1 MERTRVVGLAL
12 AMLLVASAA
21 AAQGLSGTVVDP
33 SGAVLPGVTVEAAS
47 PALIERM
54 RTAVT
59 DAAGVYRIIE
69 LRPGTYSVTFGLPGF
84 QTVKREGVEL
94 STGFTATV
102 NATLSVGAL
111 QETVTV
117 TGVSPVVDT
126 QNTVVQTRLGRQ
138 ELEALPL
145 GQSLAALQ
153 TLTLGVAGRDVGGDQ
168 AENQQSFGVRGVRGG
183 DFQIFRDGMS
193 VGSYNIAGNSH
204 ASTNPSMFEEV
215 AINTGGTGATG
226 ESLGVA
232 INMISRTGSNVFRGS
247 GAINF
252 AHSSLQSSNL
262 DDALRARGVTAETSI
277 RKRYDVHGSVGGPI
291 ARDRLW
297 FIGGAR
303 YWVASDFLPGNFFD
317 ATAGTLFYTPDPSRP
332 AFSQTYWRM
341 GEGRLTWQASQRN
354 QFTGMFEMQKNCDC
368 YRGLTAGNVSPEAS
382 GHHLPTMT
390 RGQGQWTSPV
400 TSRLLLQFGTAY
412 QLHRIDRAP
421 GLGGSLDHRS
431 ITELS
436 TGYTYGGY
444 ARIINQ
450 ITNIAGYQTIVNANQ
465 NLTMSYVTGRHS
477 FQVGA
482 RHLMAEQDLNP
493 TRISGPIDDA
503 MTFAFRN
510 GVPESF
516 TLFALPFRQR
526 QRNDLLSIFASDQWT
541 ISRLTINAGVR
552 FESLRGSVPPQDL
565 AAGLYVPARSFPGH
579 TGLPNLKDLDP
590 RVGLAYDVFGTGK
603 TAVKVHVARGVWQET
618 QVGTRTSLG
627 QLVNPVTNIVT
638 SATRPWTDLNG
649 NYYPDCDL
657 RNPVANSECGP
668 LSDRAFG
675 TAVRTRFFA
684 DEIFNGW
691 FNRGYTWQG
700 SLSVQQ
706 ELAPGLSADI
716 GYFRT
721 WHGNFRVEHNVLT
734 TPADYDPYCVT
745 APSDSRLPGGGG
757 FEICGL
763 FDIKPE
769 KFGLIETHIVPAS
782 RFGDESQV
790 YNGVEAKV
798 NLRRGRHL
806 LSGGVI
812 SGAEV
817 RDRCYVVNSP
827 QELRNCRVAPSWSA
841 GTQVKLHGITSLPH
855 DVQLSG
861 AVQVLPSVAAQAN
874 HRFTTAEIR
883 PSLGRNLSGG
893 VRNVNVAMF
902 QPESIYLE
910 GWSTQVDLRV
920 ARVFRLGAQTR
931 IVPAVD
937 LYNLLNAN
945 PVLRE
950 NNTFGPTYRNAQ
962 SVLGPRVVRLGAQ
975 LDF

>member
-1 MERTRVVGLAL
+1 MNRTRPFALVVVAL
-12 AMLLVASAA
+12 LWSHAA
-21 AAQGLSGTVVDP
+21 AAQSITGTVVDE

-47 PALIERM
+47 PALIERV

-59 DAAGVYRIIE
+59 DSAGVYRIIE
-69 LRPGTYSVTFGLPGF
+69 LRSGTYSVTFGLPGF
-84 QTVKREGVEL
+84 QSVRREGVEL
-94 STGFTATV
+94 TTGFTATV
-102 NATLSVGAL
+102 NASLSVGAI

-117 TGVSPVVDT
+117 TGASPIVDV
-126 QNTVVQTRLGRQ
+126 QNTAVRTRLGRE

-153 TLTLGVAGRDVGGDQ
+153 TLTLGVAGRDVGGNQ
-168 AENQQSFGVRGVRGG
+168 AENQQSFGVRGVRSG

-193 VGSYNIAGNSH
+193 VGSFNIAGNSH

-232 INMISRTGSNVFRGS
+232 INMISRTGSNVLRGS
-247 GAINF
+247 TTLNF
-252 AHSSLQSSNL
+252 AHDALQSSNV
-262 DDALRARGVTAETSI
+262 DDDLRARGVTAETSI

-291 ARDRLW
+291 ARDKLW
-297 FIGGAR
+297 FIVGGR
-303 YWVASDFLPGNFFD
+303 YWVASDYLPGNFFD
-317 ATAGTLFYTPDPSRP
+317 ATAGTLFYTPDLSRP

-341 GEGRLTWQASQRN
+341 GEGRLTWQATRKH
-354 QFTGMFEMQKNCDC
+354 QFTGMFELQKNCDC
-368 YRGLTAGNVSPEAS
+368 YRGLTGGNVSPEAS

-390 RGQGQWTSPV
+390 RGQGQWTAPI
-400 TSRLLLQFGTAY
+400 TSRLLLQFGSAY

-421 GLGGSLDHRS
+421 GLGGSIDHRS

-465 NLTMSYVTGRHS
+465 NFTMSYVTGRHN
-477 FQVGA
+477 FQVGF
-482 RHLMAEQDLNP
+482 RHLMAEQDLFP

-503 MTFAFRN
+503 MTFTFRN
-510 GVPESF
+510 RVPDSI
-516 TLFALPFRQR
+516 TLFALPFRQQ
-526 QRNDLLSIFASDQWT
+526 QRNDMLSIFASDQWT
-541 ISRLTINAGVR
+541 IARLTLNAGVR
-552 FESLRGSVPPQDL
+552 FEGLRGSVPPQEL

-579 TGLPNLKDLDP
+579 KGIPNLKDLDP
-590 RVGLAYDVFGTGK
+590 RVGVAYDVFGNGK
-603 TAVKVHVARGVWQET
+603 TAVKVHLARGVWQET

-638 SATRPWTDLNG
+638 SANRPWNDLNG

-657 RNPVANSECGP
+657 RNPAANAECGP

-675 TAVRTRFFA
+675 TSVRTRFYA

-700 SLSVQQ
+700 SVSLQQ
-706 ELAPGLSADI
+706 ELASGLSFDV

-721 WHGNFRVEHNVLT
+721 WHGNFRVEHNVLA

-763 FDIKPE
+763 YDITPQ

-782 RFGDESQV
+782 RFGTQSQV
-790 YNGVEAKV
+790 YNGIEAKL
-798 NLRRGRHL
+798 NLRRGVHL

-812 SGAEV
+812 SGADV
-817 RDRCYVVNSP
+817 RERCFVVNSP
-827 QELRNCRVAPSWSA
+827 QELRNCRVAPPWSA
-841 GTQVKLHGITSLPH
+841 GTQFKMHGITLLPYS
-855 DVQLSG
+855 VQLSG
-861 AVQVLPSVAAQAN
+861 AMQLLPSIPAQAN
-874 HRFTTAEIR
+874 RRFTNAEIR
-883 PSLGRNLSGG
+883 PSLGRNLSG
-893 VRNVNVAMF
+893 VTNVNIAMLD
-902 QPESIYLE
+902 PEQVYLE
-910 GWSTQVDLRV
+910 GWSTQVDLRM
-920 ARVFRLGAQTR
+920 ARTFRWGSQTR
-931 IVPAVD
+931 LMPMID
-937 LYNLLNAN
+937 LYNVFNAN
-945 PVLRE
+945 PVLGT
-950 NNTFGPTYRNAQ
+950 NNTFGPTYRNATD
-962 SVLGPRVVRLGAQ
+962 VLGPRVVRLGAQ